1 MNTKTDREE
10 REREREREIWARE
23 RREKGEEQRE
33 TRRARE
39 SKRRRRCHDTC
50 RHDVPQLLALC
61 PVVPVSSVP
70 ESSVPES
77 MAQAC
82 WGNGADC
89 FAYGKK
95 VYLDDK

>member
-10 REREREREIWARE
+10 REREIWARE
-23 RREKGEEQRE
+23 CREKGEEQRE

-61 PVVPVSSVP
+61 PVSLDIVH
-70 ESSVPES
+70 